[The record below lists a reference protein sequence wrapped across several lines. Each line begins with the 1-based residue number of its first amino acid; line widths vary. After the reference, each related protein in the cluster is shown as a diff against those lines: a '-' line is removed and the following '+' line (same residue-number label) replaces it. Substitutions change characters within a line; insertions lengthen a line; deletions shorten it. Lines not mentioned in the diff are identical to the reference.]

1 MCNFYALNTGPMLTL
16 KYVIIIALFILVFF
30 GMSYLIY
37 SFIKKRNYP
46 SKYRLLALLPLL
58 FLGYGVYQGLVNPH
72 SLYKS
77 HFKEITSYALPAS
90 ANFLDYTDWGYDGTS
105 PKNNSSLFYVK
116 VEPDFYNQL
125 KNKLNPS
132 TKRIP
137 KISKD
142 DVAQF
147 HKMFGESFEDRVDFQ
162 FSHYNDQGYLI
173 HLVGFF
179 DEEHSLLVFYD
190 HE

>member
-1 MCNFYALNTGPMLTL
+1 MCNFYALNTATMLTF
-16 KYVIIIALFILVFF
+16 KYVLIITISILAFL

-37 SFIKKRNYP
+37 SYIKKRNYP
-46 SKYRLLALLPLL
+46 AKYRLLALLPLL

-77 HFKEITSYALPAS
+77 HFKEITSYELPSS
-90 ANFLDYTDWGYDGTS
+90 ANFLDYTNWGYDGTS
-105 PKNNSSLFYVK
+105 PNNNNSLFYVK

-132 TKRIP
+132 SKKLPT
-137 KISKD
+137 ISKD
-142 DVAQF
+142 YLVKF
-147 HKMFGESFEDRVDFQ
+147 HKMFGEDFEDRLDFQ
-162 FSHYNDQGYLI
+162 FSRYNDQGYLI

-179 DEEHSLLVFYD
+179 EEEHSLLAFYD